1 MNAHQQL
8 HSLVHRQKLLADFGD
23 FALRCEDLDE
33 ILTRACRLVSTAL
46 GTDLSK
52 VLEIERGAH
61 QALVRAGVGWQP
73 GVVGQARISLG
84 ERSSEAYSIK
94 VSRPVIT
101 PDIEREERFD
111 LPGFLREHGVVALV
125 NVPILLPGGKPY
137 GLLQVD
143 AREPRDFGEE
153 DVEFLR
159 TYATILG
166 PVIDRLLKTSD
177 LNEAL
182 QANTRLMQEMQHRIK
197 NHIAII
203 AGLVWLR
210 SRAAQSDEARQELQ
224 GIGARIDALRLV
236 HEQLYVANIARQ
248 LRLRPFVMQ
257 LLENLCHLHQEHS
270 GPVRLQI
277 AIADVDLDPDT
288 AVPLGMILTEF
299 ASNSLKYA
307 FDGQGGS
314 LAVDIESASEGAWT
328 VRIGDDGK
336 GLPLQAPATKPGSGT
351 GTGMKLIEGLAAQ
364 IGGQAQ
370 WSRAGQRGTE
380 LRLSFKVKP

>member
-1 MNAHQQL
+1 MNAHQQIQTL
-8 HSLVHRQKLLADFGD
+8 IHRQKLLADFGD

-33 ILTRACRLVSTAL
+33 ILTRACQLVGDAL

-61 QALVRAGVGWQP
+61 QALVRAGVGWRP
-73 GVVGQARISLG
+73 GVVGEAKISLG

-101 PDIEREERFD
+101 PDIRQEERFD
-111 LPGFLREHGVVALV
+111 LPEFLREHGVVALV
-125 NVPILLPGGKPY
+125 NVPIFLPGGQAY

-236 HEQLYVANIARQ
+236 HEQLYVANTARQ

-314 LAVDIESASEGAWT
+314 LAVDIESASDGAWT
-328 VRIGDDGK
+328 VRIRDDGK
-336 GLPLQAPATKPGSGT
+336 GLPLQAPATKPGS

-380 LRLSFKVKP
+380 LRLSFKVKQ

>member
-1 MNAHQQL
+1 MPA
-8 HSLVHRQKLLADFGD
+8 S
-23 FALRCEDLDE
+23 
-33 ILTRACRLVSTAL
+33 
-46 GTDLSK
+46 
-52 VLEIERGAH
+52 
-61 QALVRAGVGWQP
+61 
-73 GVVGQARISLG
+73 
-84 ERSSEAYSIK
+84 
-94 VSRPVIT
+94 
-101 PDIEREERFD
+101 
-111 LPGFLREHGVVALV
+111 
-125 NVPILLPGGKPY
+125 
-137 GLLQVD
+137 
-143 AREPRDFGEE
+143 REPRDFGEE

-166 PVIDRLLKTSD
+166 PMIDRLLKTSD
-177 LNEAL
+177 LNDAL

-236 HEQLYVANIARQ
+236 HEQLYAANTAQQ

-270 GPVRLQI
+270 GQVRLQI

-307 FDGQGGS
+307 FDGEGGL
-314 LAVDIESASEGAWT
+314 LAVDIDIGEDDTWR
-328 VRIGDDGK
+328 VRIQDDGK
-336 GLPLQAPATKPGSGT
+336 GLPLQTSARKPGS
-351 GTGMKLIEGLAAQ
+351 GTGMKLIEGLAGQ
-364 IGGQAQ
+364 IGAHAQ
-370 WSRAGQRGTE
+370 WSRAGERGTE
-380 LRLSFKVKP
+380 LRLSFRVKG

>member
-1 MNAHQQL
+1 MNSEQRIQALTQ
-8 HSLVHRQKLLADFGD
+8 RQKLLADFGD

-33 ILTRACRLVSTAL
+33 ILMRACHLVGDAL
-46 GTDLSK
+46 GTELSK
-52 VLEIERGAH
+52 VLEIERGEH
-61 QALVRAGVGWQP
+61 QALVRAGVGWKP

-101 PDIEREERFD
+101 PDIDKEERFD
-111 LPGFLREHGVVALV
+111 LPDFLREHGVKALV
-125 NVPILLPGGKPY
+125 NVPIFLPGGRPY

-166 PVIDRLLKTSD
+166 PMIDRLLKTSD
-177 LNEAL
+177 LNDAL

-236 HEQLYVANIARQ
+236 HEQLYAANTAQQ

-270 GPVRLQI
+270 GQVRLQI

-307 FDGQGGS
+307 FDGEGGL
-314 LAVDIESASEGAWT
+314 LAVDIDIGEDDTWR
-328 VRIGDDGK
+328 VRIQDDGK
-336 GLPLQAPATKPGSGT
+336 GLPLQTSARKPGS
-351 GTGMKLIEGLAAQ
+351 GTGMKLIEGLAGQ
-364 IGGQAQ
+364 IGAHAQ
-370 WSRAGQRGTE
+370 WSRAGERGTE
-380 LRLSFKVKP
+380 LRLSFRVKG

>member
-1 MNAHQQL
+1 MNAQQRIQTL
-8 HSLVHRQKLLADFGD
+8 THRQKLLADFGD
-23 FALRCEDLDE
+23 FALRCDDLDE
-33 ILTRACRLVSTAL
+33 ILTRACQLVGDAL
-46 GTDLSK
+46 GTDLAK

-73 GVVGQARISLG
+73 GVVGQARVSLG

-101 PDIEREERFD
+101 LDITQEARFD
-111 LPGFLREHGVVALV
+111 LPEFLREHDVVALV
-125 NVPILLPGGKPY
+125 NVPIFLPGGKPY

-159 TYATILG
+159 SYATVLG
-166 PVIDRLLKTSD
+166 PVIDRLLKAHD

-182 QANTRLMQEMQHRIK
+182 ETNTRLMQEMQHRIK

-210 SRAAQSDEARQELQ
+210 SRAAQSDETRKELQ
-224 GIGARIDALRLV
+224 SIGARIDTLRLV
-236 HEQLYVANIARQ
+236 HEQLYAANTAKQ

-270 GPVRLQI
+270 GQVRLEI
-277 AIADVDLDPDT
+277 AIEDVDLSPDT
-288 AVPLGMILTEF
+288 AVPLGLILTEF
-299 ASNSLKYA
+299 ASNSLRYA
-307 FDGQGGS
+307 FDGEGGL
-314 LAVDIESASEGAWT
+314 LAVTIESDEDGAWT
-328 VRIGDDGK
+328 VRIRDDGK
-336 GLPLQAPATKPGSGT
+336 GLPLTAPAAKPGS
-351 GTGMKLIEGLAAQ
+351 GTGMKLIEGLAGQ
-364 IGGQAQ
+364 IGGKAQ
-370 WSRAGQRGTE
+370 WSPAGQRGTE
-380 LRLSFKVKP
+380 LQLSFKVKG

>member
-33 ILTRACRLVSTAL
+33 ILTRACQLVSDAL

-101 PDIEREERFD
+101 PDIAQEERFD
-111 LPGFLREHGVVALV
+111 LPEFLREHGVVALV

-236 HEQLYVANIARQ
+236 HEQLYVANTARQ

-314 LAVDIESASEGAWT
+314 LAVDIESAIEGAWT

-336 GLPLQAPATKPGSGT
+336 GLPLQAPATKPGS

>member
-1 MNAHQQL
+1 MNAHQQIQTL
-8 HSLVHRQKLLADFGD
+8 IHRQKLLADFGD

-33 ILTRACRLVSTAL
+33 ILTRACQLVGDAL

-61 QALVRAGVGWQP
+61 QALVRAGVGWRP
-73 GVVGQARISLG
+73 GVVGEAKISLG

-101 PDIEREERFD
+101 PDIRQEERFD
-111 LPGFLREHGVVALV
+111 LPEFLREHGVVALV
-125 NVPILLPGGKPY
+125 NVPIFLPGGQAY

-177 LNEAL
+177 LNDAL
-182 QANTRLMQEMQHRIK
+182 QANNRLMQEMQHRIK

-236 HEQLYVANIARQ
+236 HEQLYVADTARQ

-314 LAVDIESASEGAWT
+314 LAVDIETASEGAWT
-328 VRIGDDGK
+328 VRIRDDGK
-336 GLPLQAPATKPGSGT
+336 GLPLQAPATRPGS

-364 IGGQAQ
+364 IRGQAQ
-370 WSRAGQRGTE
+370 WSRAGQHGTE
-380 LRLSFKVKP
+380 LRLSFKVKQ

>member
-1 MNAHQQL
+1 MNAHQQIQTL
-8 HSLVHRQKLLADFGD
+8 IHRQKLLADFGD

-33 ILTRACRLVSTAL
+33 ILTRACQLVSDAL

-61 QALVRAGVGWQP
+61 QALVRAGVGWEP

-101 PDIEREERFD
+101 PDIGQEERFD

-236 HEQLYVANIARQ
+236 HEQLYVANTARQ

-351 GTGMKLIEGLAAQ
+351 GMKLIEGLAAQ

>member
-1 MNAHQQL
+1 MNDHQRVQAQTQ
-8 HSLVHRQKLLADFGD
+8 RQKLLADFGD

-33 ILTRACRLVSTAL
+33 ILMRACHLVGDAL
-46 GTDLSK
+46 GTELSK

-61 QALVRAGVGWQP
+61 QALVRAGVGWKP

-101 PDIEREERFD
+101 PDIHQEDRFD
-111 LPGFLREHGVVALV
+111 LPDFLREHGVQALV
-125 NVPILLPGGKPY
+125 NVPIFLPGGRPY

-166 PVIDRLLKTSD
+166 PMIDRLLKTSD
-177 LNEAL
+177 LNDAL

-236 HEQLYVANIARQ
+236 HEQLYAANTAQQ

-270 GPVRLQI
+270 GQVRLQI

-307 FDGQGGS
+307 FDGDGGL
-314 LAVDIESASEGAWT
+314 LAVDIDIADDDTWT
-328 VRIGDDGK
+328 VRIQDDGK
-336 GLPLQAPATKPGSGT
+336 GLPLQTSTRKPGS
-351 GTGMKLIEGLAAQ
+351 GTGMKLIEGLAGQ
-364 IGGQAQ
+364 IGAHVQ
-370 WSRAGQRGTE
+370 WSRAGERGTE
-380 LRLSFKVKP
+380 LRLSFKVKG

>member
-1 MNAHQQL
+1 MNDEQRIQALTQ
-8 HSLVHRQKLLADFGD
+8 RQKLLADFGD
-23 FALRCEDLDE
+23 FALRCDDLDE
-33 ILTRACRLVSTAL
+33 ILMRACHLVGDAL
-46 GTDLSK
+46 GTELSK

-61 QALVRAGVGWQP
+61 QALVRAGVGWKP

-101 PDIEREERFD
+101 PDIHQEDRFD
-111 LPGFLREHGVVALV
+111 LPDFLREHGVQALV
-125 NVPILLPGGKPY
+125 NVPIFLPGGRPY

-166 PVIDRLLKTSD
+166 PMIDRLLKTSD
-177 LNEAL
+177 LNDAL

-236 HEQLYVANIARQ
+236 HEQLYAANTAQQ

-270 GPVRLQI
+270 GQVRLQI

-307 FDGQGGS
+307 FDGDGGL
-314 LAVDIESASEGAWT
+314 LAVDIDIADDDTWT
-328 VRIGDDGK
+328 VRIQDDGK
-336 GLPLQAPATKPGSGT
+336 GLPLQTSTRKPGS
-351 GTGMKLIEGLAAQ
+351 GTGMKLIEGLAGQ
-364 IGGQAQ
+364 IGAHVQ
-370 WSRAGQRGTE
+370 WSRAGERGTE
-380 LRLSFKVKP
+380 LRLSFKVKG

>member
-1 MNAHQQL
+1 MNAQQ
-8 HSLVHRQKLLADFGD
+8 HIQTLVHRQKLLADFGD
-23 FALRCEDLDE
+23 FALRCDDMDE
-33 ILTRACRLVSTAL
+33 ILTRACQLVGDAL

-61 QALVRAGVGWQP
+61 QALVRAGVGWRP
-73 GVVGQARISLG
+73 GVVGQARIALG

-101 PDIEREERFD
+101 PDIRQEERFD
-111 LPGFLREHGVVALV
+111 LPEFLREHGVVALV
-125 NVPILLPGGKPY
+125 NVPIFLPGGKPY

-224 GIGARIDALRLV
+224 GVGARIDALRLV
-236 HEQLYVANIARQ
+236 HEQLYVANTARQ

-314 LAVDIESASEGAWT
+314 LAVDIETDSKGAWS

-336 GLPLQAPATKPGSGT
+336 GLPLQPPATKPGS

-380 LRLSFKVKP
+380 LRLAFRVQR

>member
-1 MNAHQQL
+1 MNAHQQIQTL
-8 HSLVHRQKLLADFGD
+8 IHRQKLLADFGD

-33 ILTRACRLVSTAL
+33 ILTRACQLVGDAL
-46 GTDLSK
+46 STDLSK

-111 LPGFLREHGVVALV
+111 LPEFLREHGVVALV

-182 QANTRLMQEMQHRIK
+182 QANNRLMQEMQHRIK

-236 HEQLYVANIARQ
+236 HEQLYVADTARQ

-314 LAVDIESASEGAWT
+314 LAVDIETASEGAWT
-328 VRIGDDGK
+328 VRIRDDGK
-336 GLPLQAPATKPGSGT
+336 GLPLQAPATRPGS

-364 IGGQAQ
+364 IRGQAQ

-380 LRLSFKVKP
+380 LRLSFKVKQ

>member
-1 MNAHQQL
+1 MNAHQQIQTL
-8 HSLVHRQKLLADFGD
+8 IHRQKLLADFGD

-33 ILTRACRLVSTAL
+33 ILTRACQLVSDAL

-101 PDIEREERFD
+101 PDIAQEERFD
-111 LPGFLREHGVVALV
+111 LPEFLREHGVVALV

-236 HEQLYVANIARQ
+236 HEQLYVANTARQ

-351 GTGMKLIEGLAAQ
+351 GMKLIEGLAAQ

>member
-1 MNAHQQL
+1 MSDQPRIQTL
-8 HSLVHRQKLLADFGD
+8 IRRQKLLANFGD

-33 ILTRACRLVSTAL
+33 ILTRACHLVGDAL
-46 GTDLSK
+46 GTDLAK
-52 VLEIERGAH
+52 ILEIERGEHA
-61 QALVRAGVGWQP
+61 ALVRAGVGWKP

-101 PDIEREERFD
+101 EDIDKEERFD
-111 LPGFLREHGVVALV
+111 LPEFLREHGVRALV
-125 NVPILLPGGKPY
+125 NVPIFLPGGRPY

-153 DVEFLR
+153 EVEFLR

-166 PVIDRLLKTSD
+166 PVIDRLLKTLD
-177 LNEAL
+177 LHVAL
-182 QANTRLMQEMQHRIK
+182 DTNTRLMQEMQHRIK

-210 SRAAQSDEARQELQ
+210 ARAAQSDETRQELQ
-224 GIGARIDALRLV
+224 SIGARIDTLRLV
-236 HEQLYVANIARQ
+236 HEQLYAANTAKQ

-270 GPVRLQI
+270 GQVRLEI
-277 AIADVDLDPDT
+277 AIEDVDLSPDT
-288 AVPLGMILTEF
+288 AVPLGLILTEF

-307 FDGQGGS
+307 FDGEGGR
-314 LAVDIESASEGAWT
+314 LAVTIESTTGDAWR
-328 VRIGDDGK
+328 VHIRDDGK
-336 GLPLQAPATKPGSGT
+336 GLPQQAPAARPGS

-370 WSRAGQRGTE
+370 WSAAGQRGTE
-380 LRLSFKVKP
+380 LRLSFKVKQ

>member
-1 MNAHQQL
+1 MSDHPRIQTL
-8 HSLVHRQKLLADFGD
+8 IRRQKLLADFGD

-33 ILTRACRLVSTAL
+33 ILTRACHLVGDAL
-46 GTDLSK
+46 GTDLAK
-52 VLEIERGAH
+52 ILEIERGEHA
-61 QALVRAGVGWQP
+61 ALVRAGVGWKP

-94 VSRPVIT
+94 VSPVIT
-101 PDIEREERFD
+101 EDIDKEERFD
-111 LPGFLREHGVVALV
+111 LPEFLREHGVRALV
-125 NVPILLPGGKPY
+125 NVPIFLPGGRPY

-153 DVEFLR
+153 EVEFLR

-166 PVIDRLLKTSD
+166 PMIDRLLKTLD
-177 LNEAL
+177 LHVAL
-182 QANTRLMQEMQHRIK
+182 ETNTRLMQEMQHRIK

-210 SRAAQSDEARQELQ
+210 ARAAQSDETRQELQ
-224 GIGARIDALRLV
+224 SIGARIDTLRLV
-236 HEQLYVANIARQ
+236 HEQLYVANTAKQ

-270 GPVRLQI
+270 GQVRLEI
-277 AIADVDLDPDT
+277 AIEDVDLSPDT
-288 AVPLGMILTEF
+288 AVPLGLILTEF

-307 FDGQGGS
+307 FDGEGGR
-314 LAVDIESASEGAWT
+314 LAVTIESTTGDAWR
-328 VRIGDDGK
+328 VHIRDDGK
-336 GLPLQAPATKPGSGT
+336 GLPQQAPAARPRPGS

-370 WSRAGQRGTE
+370 WSAAGQRGTE
-380 LRLSFKVKP
+380 LRLSFKVKQ

>member
-1 MNAHQQL
+1 MNAHQQIQTL
-8 HSLVHRQKLLADFGD
+8 IHRQKLLADFGD

-33 ILTRACRLVSTAL
+33 ILTRACQLVGDAL

-61 QALVRAGVGWQP
+61 QALVRAGVGWRP
-73 GVVGQARISLG
+73 GVVGEAKISLG

-101 PDIEREERFD
+101 PDIREEERFD
-111 LPGFLREHGVVALV
+111 LPEFLREHGVVALV
-125 NVPILLPGGKPY
+125 NVPIFLPGGQAY

-177 LNEAL
+177 LNDAL
-182 QANTRLMQEMQHRIK
+182 QANNRLMQEMQHRIK

-236 HEQLYVANIARQ
+236 HEQLYVADTARQ

-314 LAVDIESASEGAWT
+314 LAVDIETASEGAWT
-328 VRIGDDGK
+328 VRIRDDGK
-336 GLPLQAPATKPGSGT
+336 GLPLQAPATRPGS

-364 IGGQAQ
+364 IRGQAQ

-380 LRLSFKVKP
+380 LRLSFKVKQ